1 MNLADE
7 QNRSKRLVEQKLVEV
22 AKLKDE
28 SGHKSG
34 TVAELRS

>member
-1 MNLADE
+1 
-7 QNRSKRLVEQKLVEV
+7 LVEV